1 MSIEEILLL
10 GPGPSNTSR
19 RVLDALAEPTI
30 GHLDPVFLDLADRLQ
45 TKLARLMKAE
55 GGMTMFVSGT
65 GSAGM
70 EAAVLNVVEPGD
82 RVLVCVNG
90 VFGGRMAEVSRRA
103 GAEVDTVEFP
113 WGEPIDPAKVAE
125 ALSGKSYKLVGAVH
139 AETSTGAVS
148 PVHEL
153 AGPVRASGALFLVDC
168 VTSLGG
174 MPFERD
180 AWGIDVAYSGTQK
193 CLSCPPGLAP
203 LTFSERALEV
213 IRNRS
218 QPCRSWYL
226 DLALLLSYYTGK
238 KRVYHHTAPINM
250 IYGLNAAVD
259 AILEEGVEAVFE
271 RHRQAHTHLAGRL
284 GELGLDFFVAPGA
297 RLPMLNAVTVPAG
310 VDEAAVR
317 TRLRREFLIEV
328 GPGLGPMA
336 GKIWRVGLMGTNART
351 EAVDRLCDAL
361 KTCLADSQ

>member
-1 MSIEEILLL
+1 MEEILLL
-10 GPGPSNTSR
+10 GPGPSNTSQ
-19 RVLDALAEPTI
+19 RVLDALADPTI
-30 GHLDPVFLDLADRLQ
+30 GHLDPVFLDLADKLQ
-45 TKLARLMKAE
+45 AKIARLMKAE

-70 EAAVLNVVEPGD
+70 EAAVLNAIEPGD

-113 WGEPIDPAKVAE
+113 WGEPIDPAKVKE
-125 ALSGKSYKLVGAVH
+125 AIAGKQYKLLGAVH

-148 PVHEL
+148 PVDQIAPL
-153 AGPVRASGALFLVDC
+153 AKECGALFLVDC

-180 AWGIDVAYSGTQK
+180 GWGIDIAYSGTQK

-203 LTFSERALEV
+203 LTFSEKALEI
-213 IRNRS
+213 IRSRKK
-218 QPCRSWYL
+218 PCQSWYL
-226 DLALLLSYYTGK
+226 DLSLLLSYYTGQ

-259 AILEEGVEAVFE
+259 SILDEGIEAVFA
-271 RHRQAHTHLAGRL
+271 RHQQAHTHLAERL
-284 GELGLDFFVAPGA
+284 GELGLSFFVAEGS
-297 RLPMLNAVTVPAG
+297 RLPMLNAVTVPEG

-317 TRLRREFLIEV
+317 TRLRNEFKIEV
-328 GPGLGPMA
+328 GAGLGSMA
-336 GKIWRVGLMGTNART
+336 GKIWRVGLMGTNARK
-351 EAVDRLCDAL
+351 EVVDQLCNAL
-361 KTCLADSQ
+361 KKCL